1 MSHQQSLREACD
13 YSKTKHPN
21 HAFSSSGSTIVL
33 ALGNPLRGDDGVGQV
48 VLEALM
54 EVENLPANVTLQD
67 GSGGVLLSLLLTQ
80 PRRRVIV
87 VDAGNIG
94 RQPGEWIQCSLREI
108 RLSQETWRSN
118 HTFHNAGLGDVLTLG
133 EALGISLP
141 AVTIYCVQPKNL
153 GYSLDLSEEVME
165 AVPEV
170 YGAIMTDLYMDQELE
185 KRSSSI
191 HDCCKP

>member
-1 MSHQQSLREACD
+1 MSLQQGLREACD
-13 YSKTKHPN
+13 NSKTKHPN
-21 HAFSSSGSTIVL
+21 HPFSPSGSTIVL

-54 EVENLPANVTLQD
+54 DVENFPENVTLQD
-67 GSGGVLLSLLLTQ
+67 GSGGVLLNLLLTQ
-80 PRRRVIV
+80 PRRRVII
-87 VDAGNIG
+87 VDAVNIG
-94 RQPGEWIQCSLREI
+94 RQPGEWKQCALREI
-108 RLSQETWRSN
+108 RFTQETWRSN
-118 HTFHNAGLGDVLTLG
+118 HTLHNAGLGDVLTLG
-133 EALGISLP
+133 EALGITLP
-141 AVTIYCVQPKNL
+141 SVTIYCVQPKNL

-191 HDCCKP
+191 CDCCNP

>member
-1 MSHQQSLREACD
+1 MSLQQSLREACD
-13 YSKTKHPN
+13 NSKTKHPN
-21 HAFSSSGSTIVL
+21 HPFSLSGSTIVL

-54 EVENLPANVTLQD
+54 DVENFPENVTLQD
-67 GSGGVLLSLLLTQ
+67 GSGGVLLNLLLTQ
-80 PRRRVIV
+80 PRRRVII
-87 VDAGNIG
+87 VDAVNIG
-94 RQPGEWIQCSLREI
+94 RQPGEWIQCALREI
-108 RLSQETWRSN
+108 RFTQETWRSN
-118 HTFHNAGLGDVLTLG
+118 HTLHNAGLGDVLTLG

-170 YGAIMTDLYMDQELE
+170 YEAIMTDLYMDQEL
-185 KRSSSI
+185 
-191 HDCCKP
+191 

>member
-1 MSHQQSLREACD
+1 MSLQQSLREA
-13 YSKTKHPN
+13 YEYTETQYPN
-21 HAFSSSGSTIVL
+21 HPFSSSSRTIVL

-67 GSGGVLLSLLLTQ
+67 GSGGVLLNLLLTQ
-80 PRRRVIV
+80 PRQRVII

-94 RQPGEWIQCSLREI
+94 RKPGEWIQCSLREI
-108 RLSQETWRSN
+108 RFTQEIWRSN
-118 HTFHNAGLGDVLTLG
+118 HTLHNAGLGDFFTLG

-153 GYSLDLSEEVME
+153 GYSLNLSEEVME

-185 KRSSSI
+185 KRSSCI
-191 HDCCKP
+191 RDRCKP